1 MDPIEIE
8 IYQESSGKQPYI
20 NWENGLS
27 RDVRAIVT
35 ARLARIR
42 VGNFGDCKAF
52 DGINELRIHYGPGY
66 RIYYGKK
73 WKTIVIL
80 LCGGDNPPRKRTL
93 KKPRFFG
100 RTICRINEGENN
112 EKVKKL

>member
-1 MDPIEIE
+1 MDYIEIE
-8 IYQESSGKQPYI
+8 IYQELSGKQPYL

-42 VGNFGDCKAF
+42 VGNFGDCKTF

-66 RIYYGKK
+66 RVYFGKK
-73 WKTIVIL
+73 GRTIVIL
-80 LCGGDNPPRKRTL
+80 LCGGDKSTQKKDIKKAKVFWKDYLQQRRKQ
-93 KKPRFFG
+93 
-100 RTICRINEGENN
+100 
-112 EKVKKL
+112 

>member
-1 MDPIEIE
+1 LKFIKIPLENTITF
-8 IYQESSGKQPYI
+8 

-52 DGINELRIHYGPGY
+52 EGINELRI
-66 RIYYGKK
+66 IMEEKGKL
-73 WKTIVIL
+73 W
-80 LCGGDNPPRKRTL
+80 
-93 KKPRFFG
+93 
-100 RTICRINEGENN
+100 
-112 EKVKKL
+112 